1 MSQQD
6 ATNDSRSRTREARSR
21 GSAGAG
27 GRPRRRKLILLALAG
42 VLTFGILA
50 WYAVIPYP
58 WTLRE
63 ENPRRTAL
71 MEQRGE
77 EARADSVPFEI
88 RQEWTPIEQI
98 SPKLVRAVIVA
109 EDYRFRQHRG
119 VDWIS
124 VAEEVH
130 WSGDDDFSWLSASD
144 LDALRKAIGYAW
156 TNKDEIRGRSTL
168 TQQLAKNLYFGTER
182 TFTRKALELV
192 VAGRL
197 ERRLGKE
204 RILEIYLNTAEWG
217 PGIFG
222 AEAAARHYFGRSA
235 SALTL
240 EQAATLAAT
249 LPHPLTSN
257 PEHRPS
263 RMLWRRDMLLD
274 RLDPDR
280 LPPTPAPLPKPD
292 IEVAASPR
300 ANTTAHL
307 E

>member
-1 MSQQD
+1 
-6 ATNDSRSRTREARSR
+6 
-21 GSAGAG
+21 
-27 GRPRRRKLILLALAG
+27 
-42 VLTFGILA
+42 
-50 WYAVIPYP
+50 
-58 WTLRE
+58 
-63 ENPRRTAL
+63 
-71 MEQRGE
+71 
-77 EARADSVPFEI
+77 
-88 RQEWTPIEQI
+88 
-98 SPKLVRAVIVA
+98 
-109 EDYRFRQHRG
+109 
-119 VDWIS
+119 
-124 VAEEVH
+124 
-130 WSGDDDFSWLSASD
+130 SASD

>member
-1 MSQQD
+1 VSHQD
-6 ATNDSRSRTREARSR
+6 AKNDTTTRTRQADSSR
-21 GSAGAG
+21 RG
-27 GRPRRRKLILLALAG
+27 RRRKTALFVLGAVLALG
-42 VLTFGILA
+42 VLA
-50 WYAVIPYP
+50 WYAVVPFP
-58 WTLRE
+58 WTLRQ

-71 MEQRGE
+71 MEQRVE
-77 EARADSVPFEI
+77 EARADSVPFDI
-88 RQEWTPIEQI
+88 QQEWTPLEQI
-98 SPKLVRAVIVA
+98 SPRLVRAVIVA

-119 VDWIS
+119 VDWVS
-124 VAEEVH
+124 LADEVR
-130 WSGDDDFSWLSASD
+130 WSGGDDFSWLSASD
-144 LDALRKAIGYAW
+144 LGALRKAVGYAW
-156 TNKDEIRGRSTL
+156 SNRDELRGRSTI

-182 TFTRKALELV
+182 TLTRKALELI

-197 ERRLGKE
+197 ERRLGKD

-222 AEAAARHYFGRSA
+222 AEAAAHHYFGRSA